1 MSSIR
6 DPTVWE
12 PLLRVVRASHAERLV
27 APGGYLTGR
36 IGLNGWSVPVRRP
49 RPVPERAVQVED
61 MQEVR
66 GEQRP
71 LPILDLADGL
81 LALWDRPLIS
91 RTVLEA
97 RLDTDR

>member
-6 DPTVWE
+6 DLTVWE

-27 APGGYLTGR
+27 APGGCLTG
-36 IGLNGWSVPVRRP
+36 
-49 RPVPERAVQVED
+49 
-61 MQEVR
+61 
-66 GEQRP
+66 
-71 LPILDLADGL
+71 
-81 LALWDRPLIS
+81 